1 MPPFISGLKGAKTTL
16 LQISKFDKK
25 NTTWRSEMTHMQCIC
40 YPMPQDLAIGNFKLD
55 LPYTI

>member
-25 NTTWRSEMTHMQCIC
+25 NSAWRFKCSEMTHMQCIC
-40 YPMPQDLAIGNFKLD
+40 YPMPQDLAI
-55 LPYTI
+55 